1 MTSLFNAVNNNA
13 LTANGAP
20 TLASSHS
27 PLVDLF
33 FVIGSSRGKDIRES
47 FRKAYTADKNL
58 AARILLWTRDA
69 RGGAGERQQFIELT
83 KYLAGFDKDLATRV
97 ILRTPE
103 LGRWKDLVSFFET
116 SLEEE
121 AMSLIAVAL
130 AEGNGLCAKWMP
142 RKGPSAARLRRFLE
156 LDARSYRKLLV
167 SMTNVVET
175 KMCAKDWNSIEFGKL
190 PSLASA
196 RYQKAFGRNAHEA
209 YSAYVAALEKG
220 EAKINAGAVF
230 PYDVTKSLYS
240 GNAAVA
246 NAQWK
251 ALPDYC
257 EGSTENVLPVIDVS
271 GSMGVPAGTNM
282 SVSCLEVAIGLGL
295 YISERMQGAFKDQF
309 ITFSDRPSM
318 HKVSGTLEQRVSQ
331 IRRANWGYNTNLQAT
346 FDLIL
351 NSAVRNNVPESEM
364 PTKIVILSDMEFDL
378 ACGQKGYGRSLPP
391 TNYQAIESKYAAA
404 GYKRPDIIFWNLNA
418 REGNVPVTSGQAG
431 SALVSGFSPSL
442 MRSILSG
449 KNVTPFDIM
458 METIG
463 VERYEF

>member
-1 MTSLFNAVNNNA
+1 MTSLFNAVNN
-13 LTANGAP
+13 TGSTFNGAV
-20 TLASSHS
+20 TNRSSLN

-33 FVIGSSRGKDIRES
+33 FIIGSSRGKDIRQS
-47 FRKAYTADKNL
+47 FRAAYAADKNL
-58 AARILLWTRDA
+58 AARILLWARDA

-83 KYLAGFDKDLATRV
+83 KYLAGFDRDLASRV
-97 ILRTPE
+97 LLRTPE

-116 SLEEE
+116 DLKEE

-142 RKGPSAARLRRFLE
+142 RKGPQAAMLRRFLE

-196 RYQKAFGRNAHEA
+196 RYQKAFGRNAGEA
-209 YSAYVAALEKG
+209 YTAYINALEKG
-220 EAKINAGAVF
+220 EAKINASAVY
-230 PYDVTKSLYS
+230 PYDITKSLTH
-240 GNAAVA
+240 GNQSVA

-257 EGSTENVLPVIDVS
+257 EGSTERVLPVIDVS
-271 GSMGVPAGTNM
+271 GSMGVSAGGS
-282 SVSCLEVAIGLGL
+282 SVTCMEVAIGLGL
-295 YISERMQGAFKDQF
+295 YISERMGGAFKDQF
-309 ITFSDRPSM
+309 ISFSQTPRM
-318 HKVSGTLEQRVSQ
+318 HKVSGTLADRVHQ
-331 IRRANWGYNTNLQAT
+331 IRRSDWGYNTNLQAV

-351 NSAVRNNVPESEM
+351 SAANRGNVPESEM
-364 PTKIVILSDMEFDL
+364 PTKIIILSDMEFDQ
-378 ACGQKGYGRSLPP
+378 ACGRSSYTRQAE
-391 TNYQAIESKYAAA
+391 TNFEAIDRKFKDS

-418 REGNVPVTSGQAG
+418 REGNCPVTAG
-431 SALVSGFSPSL
+431 EAGTALVSGFSPSL

-449 KNVTPFDIM
+449 KNVTPLDILL
-458 METIG
+458 ETVG
-463 VERYEF
+463 VSRYDF